1 MKKNL
6 NDYQKKLMLDEI
18 TFYSLCSDLDKEKI
32 LGKVPMSFEDFRR
45 LSLITDYLE
54 LTHLH
59 QFINDTHS
67 DKFVDEIEELYQR
80 CEMHDEK
87 IPDMLMETAK
97 WLDEFWKQAPNTTVA
112 YLLHEI
118 FSNGLSKKTTDQ

>member
-1 MKKNL
+1 MKKHL
-6 NDYQKKLMLDEI
+6 NDYEKLMLDEI
-18 TFYSLCSDLDKEKI
+18 TFYSLCSEQDKDKI
-32 LGKVPMSFEDFRR
+32 IDKVPMSFDDFRR

-59 QFINDTHS
+59 QFLYDTHS
-67 DKFVDEIEELYQR
+67 DKFVDEIEDLYQK

-87 IPDMLMETAK
+87 IPDMLMETAE

-112 YLLHEI
+112 YLLHEV
-118 FSNGLSKKTTDQ
+118 FSNGLSKKKTEE